1 MSETTVRIERDGGL
15 ATLRLEKERANAVD
29 PRLVE
34 DLIAATGEVRRDDG
48 VRGVLL
54 VSGHPKLFSPGLDLL
69 TFAGWRRPE
78 MERFMRR
85 YEQAVR
91 DLYALPKPLVSG
103 INGHT
108 VAVGFALALTAD
120 YRMLAE
126 TAGVGLNT
134 RCPVVEEVD
143 LQVPIP
149 WTLAVLLRHLVAP
162 AQLGRLVLLS
172 RHLEPAEALELG
184 LVNEVAPYLRF
195 EVRCL
200 ERLEE
205 LSGQGP
211 AAGVSKA
218 FVREAALAEM
228 RDPDER
234 HLQRFLDGWFAPA
247 AQEQLQSIA
256 SALASK

>member
-1 MSETTVRIERDGGL
+1 MSQTTVRIERTGDL
-15 ATLRLEKERANAVD
+15 AILRLEKERANAID

-34 DLIAATGEVRRDDG
+34 DLIAATAELRRDDA

-69 TFAGWRRPE
+69 TFAHWPRPDL
-78 MERFMRR
+78 ERFMQR

-91 DLYALPKPLVSG
+91 DLYALPKPMVSG

-108 VAVGFALALTAD
+108 VAAGFALALTAD
-120 YRMLAE
+120 HRVLAE

-134 RCPVVEEVD
+134 RCPVLEEID

-149 WTLAVLLRHLVAP
+149 WTLAVLLRHLVTP
-162 AQLGRLVLLS
+162 AHLGRLVLLS
-172 RHLEPAEALELG
+172 RHLEHAEALELG
-184 LVNEVAPYLRF
+184 LVNEVAPYLHF
-195 EVRCL
+195 ESRCL
-200 ERLEE
+200 ERLQE

-228 RDPDER
+228 EDPDGR

-247 AQEQLQSIA
+247 AQEQLQSIV
-256 SALASK
+256 SALAYK